1 MGQSARHEIRFLLNG
16 ETIVLDRVSP
26 TETLLDY
33 LRLSAR
39 LRGTKEG
46 CGEGDCG
53 ACTVLV
59 GRVVDGGLVY
69 ESVNACIRFVGSLD
83 GCHVVTIEYLRGA
96 DGDLHPVQKA
106 MVEFHG
112 SQCGFCTPGFVMS
125 LYALWMRDP
134 RPADAAIEKALQDN
148 LCRCTGYEAIMRAAR
163 AISDYGNVAQDP
175 LAAERAHV
183 LQRLTALRDGAR
195 VEVGAGKDRLIVP
208 ADLDD
213 FATILAAEPKA
224 TIVAGSTDVGLW
236 VTKMMRDISPVVFI
250 GHLEELHSIREENG
264 VVTIGAGVTY
274 TQAFGFLAG
283 RIPALGQL
291 INRIGGEQVRN
302 MGTIG
307 GNIANGS
314 PIGDTPPPLIAL
326 GATLTLRKGAERRTI
341 ALEDF
346 FIAYGKQD
354 RGAGEFV
361 EAVHV
366 PLPGEGSRFAPY
378 KVSKRREEDIT
389 ASLGAFHLMLDAA
402 GNVAHIRIAYG
413 GMAAT
418 PKRAHAV
425 ETALM
430 GKPWTEATVEA
441 ALEAYAQDYTPLTD
455 MRATAEYRL
464 LVARNMLRRFYL
476 ETTDSGETL
485 GALRGEVA

>member
-134 RPADAAIEKALQDN
+134 RPADAAIEKALQGN

-163 AISDYGNVAQDP
+163 
-175 LAAERAHV
+175 HF
-183 LQRLTALRDGAR
+183 RLWQC
-195 VEVGAGKDRLIVP
+195 GAGSACCRACPCSATPYGPARRCAGGGGGGQDRLIVP

-213 FATILAAEPKA
+213 FAPFWRQSRKPPSLPVQPMWAC
-224 TIVAGSTDVGLW
+224 GSQ
-236 VTKMMRDISPVVFI
+236 R
-250 GHLEELHSIREENG
+250 
-264 VVTIGAGVTY
+264 
-274 TQAFGFLAG
+274 
-283 RIPALGQL
+283 
-291 INRIGGEQVRN
+291 
-302 MGTIG
+302 
-307 GNIANGS
+307 
-314 PIGDTPPPLIAL
+314 
-326 GATLTLRKGAERRTI
+326 
-341 ALEDF
+341 
-346 FIAYGKQD
+346 
-354 RGAGEFV
+354 
-361 EAVHV
+361 
-366 PLPGEGSRFAPY
+366 
-378 KVSKRREEDIT
+378 
-389 ASLGAFHLMLDAA
+389 
-402 GNVAHIRIAYG
+402 
-413 GMAAT
+413 
-418 PKRAHAV
+418 
-425 ETALM
+425 
-430 GKPWTEATVEA
+430 
-441 ALEAYAQDYTPLTD
+441 
-455 MRATAEYRL
+455 
-464 LVARNMLRRFYL
+464 
-476 ETTDSGETL
+476 
-485 GALRGEVA
+485 